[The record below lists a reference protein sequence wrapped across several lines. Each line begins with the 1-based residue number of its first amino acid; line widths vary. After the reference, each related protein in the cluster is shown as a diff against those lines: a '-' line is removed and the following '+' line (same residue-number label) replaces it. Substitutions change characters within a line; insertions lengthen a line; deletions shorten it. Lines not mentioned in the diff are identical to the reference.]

1 MKKIKDV
8 FRENVWLTV
17 AMVIIIVTVGVFV
30 WKWSLEV
37 TKCKTSINVM
47 VEKIDDDSSANQIDN
62 AYETLAENDNVE
74 HTEPYVEYT
83 EEGAILRNVDGKIV
97 CKYPYIFVND
107 IGTFNK
113 IYRFI
118 GDNGLIG
125 FANVEGKEI
134 VPAKYIEASRMCD
147 GSACVKESEDDIYY
161 INEEGVRFTTKNY
174 KDAFP
179 YETQGQFGRVIF
191 DDGKY
196 GIIDREENIVAKDF
210 DFINELQYT
219 NRIASGVKNG
229 KAVIFLLQDVE
240 GQDNQN
246 LHVIKEYEDYIEIS
260 KPCMDIAI
268 VRTSDNKYGVV
279 NIWTGTV
286 IIEAEFDKIEY
297 EIFPF
302 EEGNNMECY
311 VFRCKNPDGTYTIK
325 QKKG

>member
-1 MKKIKDV
+1 MKKIRAV

-17 AMVIIIVTVGVFV
+17 AMVLIIVTVGAFA
-30 WKWSLEV
+30 WKWSLAV

-47 VEKIDDDSSANQIDN
+47 MEKIGDDSSANQIDN
-62 AYETLAENDNVE
+62 AYENSAEDNIE

-83 EEGAILRNVDGKIV
+83 EEEAILRNTNGEIL
-97 CKYPYIFVND
+97 CKYQYIFEND
-107 IGTFNK
+107 IGTYNK
-113 IYRFI
+113 IFRFI
-118 GDNGLIG
+118 DDNGLIG
-125 FANVEGKEI
+125 FANIEGKEI

-161 INEEGVRFTTKNY
+161 IDEEGVRFTEGKYKN
-174 KDAFP
+174 AFP

-191 DDGKY
+191 ADGKY
-196 GIIDREENIVAKDF
+196 GVIDREENIIAKDF
-210 DFINELQYT
+210 DLINELQYT
-219 NRIASGVKNG
+219 SRVASGVKNG
-229 KAVIFLLQDVE
+229 KAVLFLLQDVE
-240 GQDNQN
+240 GQDNQK

-268 VRTSDNKYGVV
+268 VRTSDNKHGVV

-286 IIEAEFDKIEY
+286 IIEAEFDEIKY

-302 EEGNNMECY
+302 EEGNNMERY